1 MNATAVPRPKP
12 QCLEPQTK
20 KIERGS
26 AIRENSERGMEEMRE
41 RERVL
46 SEAERT
52 E

>member
-26 AIRENSERGMEEMRE
+26 AIREKSERGMEEMRE
-41 RERVL
+41 RERE
-46 SEAERT
+46 ST
-52 E
+52 K